1 MSRERTK
8 NLLDAFKSSGKIPNI
23 LLWGDAGSGKKVLLQ
38 ELLDGIYDGSEEQ
51 EKQVMR
57 VECGYGKGI
66 KFIRDELKFF
76 GQSLSGS
83 SYVKSVV
90 LLNGDRLTLDA
101 QSALRRCIEQYNHT
115 TRFFMVVEDKHK
127 ILSPILSRFC
137 VIHVPRKLEAGREIN
152 LHALAYS
159 DLVHPPDPVRIAGRL
174 IAEHEGDRIEL
185 AEKLYSRG
193 CSVLD
198 VLTVIERMD
207 MPAEMKFNYLEY
219 IEYARSS
226 IDNELM
232 LLFMA
237 LVFVEM
243 RPTVS
248 LGNMTVL

>member
-23 LLWGDAGSGKKVLLQ
+23 LLWGDAGSGKKTLLQ
-38 ELLDGIYDGSEEQ
+38 ELLDGIYDGFEEQ
-51 EKQVMR
+51 SKQVMR

-83 SYVKSVV
+83 SYIKSIV

-101 QSALRRCIEQYNHT
+101 QSALRRCIEQYNHS

-137 VIHVPRKLEAGREIN
+137 VIHVPRRLDAGRELN
-152 LHALAYS
+152 LHTLAYS
-159 DLVHPPDPVRIAGRL
+159 DMAHPPDPVRIATRL
-174 IAEHEGDRIEL
+174 IADHKGDRIEL
-185 AEKLYSRG
+185 AERLYSRG
-193 CSVLD
+193 CSILD
-198 VLTVIERMD
+198 VMAVIERMD
-207 MPAEMKFNYLEY
+207 IPIQAKLNYLEY
-219 IEYARSS
+219 IEYARPSL
-226 IDNELM
+226 DNELM

-237 LVFVEM
+237 LVFIEM

>member
-23 LLWGDAGSGKKVLLQ
+23 LLWGDAGSGKKTLLQ
-38 ELLDGIYDGSEEQ
+38 ELLDGIYEGNEAQD
-51 EKQVMR
+51 KLVMR

-83 SYVKSVV
+83 SYIKSVV

-101 QSALRRCIEQYNHT
+101 QSALRRCIEQYNHS

-137 VIHVPRKLEAGREIN
+137 VIHVPRRLEAGREVN
-152 LHALAYS
+152 LHVTAHCG
-159 DLVHPPDPVRIAGRL
+159 LVRAPDPIRIATRL
-174 IAEHEGDRIEL
+174 IAEHKGDRIEL
-185 AEKLYSRG
+185 AEKLYLRG

-198 VLTVIERMD
+198 VMAVLERMD
-207 MPAEMKFNYLEY
+207 TPPEAKFNYLEY
-219 IEYARSS
+219 IEYARPSV
-226 IDNELM
+226 DNELM

-237 LVFVEM
+237 LTFMEM
-243 RPTVS
+243 RHVVS
-248 LGNMTVL
+248 LGNMMVL

>member
-23 LLWGDAGSGKKVLLQ
+23 LLWGDAGSGKKTLLQ
-38 ELLDGIYDGSEEQ
+38 ELLDGIYDGTGVQ
-51 EKQVMR
+51 EKLVMR

-101 QSALRRCIEQYNHT
+101 QSALRRCIEQYNHS

-137 VIHVPRKLEAGREIN
+137 VIHVPRRLEAGREVN
-152 LHALAYS
+152 LHMTAHCG
-159 DLVHPPDPVRIAGRL
+159 LVHPPDPIRIATRL
-174 IAEHEGDRIEL
+174 IAEHKGGCIEL

-198 VLTVIERMD
+198 VMVVLERID
-207 MPAEMKFNYLEY
+207 TPPEAKFNYLEY

-232 LLFMA
+232 LLFMV
-237 LVFVEM
+237 LTFMEM
-243 RPTVS
+243 RHVVS
-248 LGNMTVL
+248 LGNMMVL

>member
-23 LLWGDAGSGKKVLLQ
+23 LLWGDAGSGKKTLLQ
-38 ELLDGIYDGSEEQ
+38 ELLDGIYDGNEIQ
-51 EKQVMR
+51 RKLVMR

-101 QSALRRCIEQYNHT
+101 QSALRRCIEQYNHS

-137 VIHVPRKLEAGREIN
+137 VIHVPRRLESGREVN
-152 LHALAYS
+152 LHTTAHTGLTP
-159 DLVHPPDPVRIAGRL
+159 PPDPVRIAYRL
-174 IAEHEGDRIEL
+174 ISEHNGERIDL

-198 VLTVIERMD
+198 VMTVIERMD
-207 MPAEMKFNYLEY
+207 ISPDVKFNYLEY
-219 IEYARSS
+219 IEYARPS
-226 IDNELM
+226 IDNDLM

-237 LVFVEM
+237 LVFIEM
-243 RPTVS
+243 RPKVS